1 MIFNIRTEDFIFI
14 TIVLLLILTS
24 IIILLTLKNKEKYM
38 NTVNQAK
45 KDMIDLEAITRNLE
59 ANYQPPVIELTNYER
74 EQEESAVISYEE
86 LLKKRTNNRVVYDDS
101 FVNNTTVDVKKIDLS
116 SDLEATQSII
126 TPTKIEV
133 NLFDYEKEEAFLK
146 ALRKLQSDLAR

>member
-38 NTVNQAK
+38 NTVNKAK
-45 KDMIDLEAITRNLE
+45 KDMIDLEAITKNLE
-59 ANYQPPVIELTNYER
+59 DNYRPPVIELTNYEK

-101 FVNNTTVDVKKIDLS
+101 FVNNTTVDVKKIDLN

-126 TPTKIEV
+126 TPTKIEI

>member
-1 MIFNIRTEDFIFI
+1 
-14 TIVLLLILTS
+14 
-24 IIILLTLKNKEKYM
+24 M
-38 NTVNQAK
+38 NTVNKAK
-45 KDMIDLEAITRNLE
+45 KDMIDLEAITKNLE
-59 ANYQPPVIELTNYER
+59 ANYQPPVIELTNYEK

-86 LLKKRTNNRVVYDDS
+86 LLRKRTSNKVVYDDS
-101 FVNNTTVDVKKIDLS
+101 FVNNTTVDVKKIDIT